1 MKKLEGRCGE
11 VRRRT
16 GPKLL
21 LSKVRKGSS
30 PSTQMWPSG
39 MRTSVSGYGG
49 RVWTVSSATATT
61 RLTII
66 FRLSTGSLGGM
77 LAETSAGEKGAP
89 EGDDVAFLDGL
100 ARVESESVK
109 ENDVGRC
116 GGVWVE
122 RGLAGNGGG

>member
-1 MKKLEGRCGE
+1 
-11 VRRRT
+11 
-16 GPKLL
+16 
-21 LSKVRKGSS
+21 
-30 PSTQMWPSG
+30 
-39 MRTSVSGYGG
+39 
-49 RVWTVSSATATT
+49 
-61 RLTII
+61 
-66 FRLSTGSLGGM
+66 M

-89 EGDDVAFLDGL
+89 ERDDVAFLDGL